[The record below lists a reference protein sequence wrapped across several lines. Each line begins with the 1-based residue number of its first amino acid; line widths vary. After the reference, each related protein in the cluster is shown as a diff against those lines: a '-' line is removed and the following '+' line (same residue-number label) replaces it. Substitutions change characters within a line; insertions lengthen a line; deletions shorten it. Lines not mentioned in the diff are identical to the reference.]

1 MKKLFF
7 LICGFLPMALMAQQT
22 FSING
27 NVKGLKNGDK
37 VYLFYQLDDQ
47 TKSDSA
53 NVQNGKFHFTGALAH
68 PSQASLYLNKNPLVS
83 KAARGENLDIFRFYV
98 EAGKIN
104 LNGTDSLKHITV
116 TGSLINKEYTEW
128 KALRKPVEDR
138 LDALDKEFAALTDSQ
153 KGDGQTVQTMIGKE
167 KQYMEDL
174 NMVGAEFAK
183 THPNSYLSLL
193 TIKQAAAG
201 AKTTEAAAQAY
212 QNLSAQ
218 LKNTEIGKSIP
229 VLLASSSRTKIG
241 NPAIDFT
248 QTNPD
253 GKAVK
258 LSDFKGKYVLVDFWA
273 SWCSPCR
280 EENPNL
286 VAAYNKYKDK
296 GFTVLGVSLDNPGK
310 KDAWMKAIADDKLTW
325 THVSDL
331 KGWDN
336 VVALQ
341 YGVRS
346 VPFNFLIDPAG
357 KIIAKDLRSEGLNSK
372 LAELFDVPAK

>member
-53 NVQNGKFHFTGALAH
+53 NVQNGKFHFTGALTH
-68 PSQASLYLNKNPLVS
+68 PAQASLYLNKNPLVS
-83 KAARGENLDIFRFYV
+83 KAAKGENLDIFRFYV
-98 EAGKIN
+98 EAGKIY
-104 LNGTDSLKHITV
+104 LNSTDSLKHIV
-116 TGSLINKEYTEW
+116 VSGSLINKEYTEW

-153 KGDGQTVQTMIGKE
+153 KGDGHTVQTMIGKE
-167 KQYMEDL
+167 KEYMEDL

-248 QTNPD
+248 QTTPE

-325 THVSDL
+325 TQVSDL

-357 KIIAKDLRSEGLNSK
+357 KIVAKDLRSEGLNSK
-372 LAELFDVPAK
+372 LAELFDAPTK